1 MQHFLLPPSTIWI
14 DLEVVMKKHISLI
27 KFSLLTL
34 GLFSTAAQAHFPL
47 MSCWFES
54 DKVACET
61 GYSDGSKAVD
71 YNVNMYDYDDNL
83 IAKVNTDKRSIAEFT
98 KPDTDFYLV
107 FDSGHE
113 SPVEVDVV
121 EINEK

>member
-1 MQHFLLPPSTIWI
+1 MVLFYRDLPMTKVNLKTLFVS
-14 DLEVVMKKHISLI
+14 
-27 KFSLLTL
+27 SLL
-34 GLFSTAAQAHFPL
+34 FSSASFAHFPL

-54 DKVACET
+54 NQVLCET

-71 YNVNMYDYDDNL
+71 YDVNMYDYDDNL
-83 IAKVNTDKRSIAEFT
+83 IAKVTTDKRSIAEFT
-98 KPDTDFYLV
+98 NPETDFYLV

-121 EINEK
+121 EISEK